1 VERLF
6 LRRAAPLN
14 VAGRFDPQER
24 WAKPLITIG
33 LISDTHGLVRPE
45 ALQALAGVDRII
57 HAGDVGGASV
67 IDALGAIA
75 PVDVVRG
82 NNDKDPWGSKLP
94 PWLALEFEGVSV
106 HVLHD
111 VNEMDVDPAA
121 AGFRVVIAGHSHKPL
136 VAERDTVL
144 ARTNVS
150 RCRRVLFV
158 NPGSAGPR
166 RFNLPV
172 TVGYLMVTAGTAR
185 AEIRSLL

>member
-1 VERLF
+1 M
-6 LRRAAPLN
+6 
-14 VAGRFDPQER
+14 
-24 WAKPLITIG
+24 KIG

-45 ALQALAGVDRII
+45 ALRALAGVERII
-57 HAGDVGGASV
+57 HAGDVGGPSV

-82 NNDKDPWGSKLP
+82 NNDKDPWGIKLP
-94 PWLALEFEGVSV
+94 AYLALEFEGVGV

-144 ARTNVS
+144 
-150 RCRRVLFV
+150 FV

-172 TVGYLMVTAGTAR
+172 TVGYLMVAAGTAR

>member
-1 VERLF
+1 M
-6 LRRAAPLN
+6 
-14 VAGRFDPQER
+14 
-24 WAKPLITIG
+24 KIG

-45 ALQALAGVDRII
+45 ALQALAGVERII

-67 IDALGAIA
+67 IDALRAIA

-82 NNDKDPWGSKLP
+82 NNDKDPWGIKLP
-94 PWLALEFEGVSV
+94 PWLALEFEGVGI

-121 AGFRVVIAGHSHKPL
+121 AGFRVVITGHSHKPL
-136 VAERDTVL
+136 VTERD
-144 ARTNVS
+144 A
-150 RCRRVLFV
+150 VLFV

-166 RFNLPV
+166 RFKLPV
-172 TVGYLMVTAGTAR
+172 TVGYLMVAAGAAR